1 MSKSR
6 RSFSPEQKAAI
17 LREHLLDR
25 VPVSEVCDKHGLM
38 PTVFYRWQKELFERA
53 PSLLEHKNRKS
64 ASEGLTRQI
73 DALEPVIREA
83 FLRSIADI
91 RSEAQL
97 SLVIDA
103 LERGDAQRLIAVLN
117 LDPVLFAPLDR
128 AIQGAYIE
136 GGIRALS
143 GLPVLP
149 DPDTGGKSLA
159 ASMRVTRARSGG

>member
-1 MSKSR
+1 MAR
-6 RSFSPEQKAAI
+6 IPADLQ
-17 LREHLLDR
+17 
-25 VPVSEVCDKHGLM
+25 
-38 PTVFYRWQKELFERA
+38 
-53 PSLLEHKNRKS
+53 
-64 ASEGLTRQI
+64 RQI

-117 LDPVLFAPLDR
+117 LDPVFFAPLDR

-159 ASMRVTRARSGG
+159 ASMRVIRARSGG

>member
-1 MSKSR
+1 M
-6 RSFSPEQKAAI
+6 
-17 LREHLLDR
+17 
-25 VPVSEVCDKHGLM
+25 
-38 PTVFYRWQKELFERA
+38 
-53 PSLLEHKNRKS
+53 
-64 ASEGLTRQI
+64 TRIPATLQAQI

-103 LERGDAQRLIAVLN
+103 LERGDVQRLIAVLN
-117 LDPVLFAPLDR
+117 LDPAFFAPLDR

-136 GGIRALS
+136 GGILALA
-143 GLPVLP
+143 GLPVIP
-149 DPDTGGKSLA
+149 DPDTGGKLSA